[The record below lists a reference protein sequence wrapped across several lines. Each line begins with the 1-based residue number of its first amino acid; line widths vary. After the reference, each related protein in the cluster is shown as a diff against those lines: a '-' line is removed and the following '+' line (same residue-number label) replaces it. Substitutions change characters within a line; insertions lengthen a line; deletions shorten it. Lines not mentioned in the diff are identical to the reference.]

1 MGIHQMLMGAGGV
14 GGGEEEWTTPGTYSW
29 TVPADV
35 TSISAVVIGGGAG
48 GTQYQNGGGGGGL
61 AVTNNMPVTPGS
73 TLTIVVGAGGARKLG
88 NVYRNAATS
97 SQITGM
103 QSGYCQASGAGMGRY
118 MGYGGTSGSSQ
129 GGTGSR
135 HYSGANTPQNQISG
149 TSWYQAYSAG
159 GGASGYSANG
169 GTAQGGCGGNGSS
182 EEYTGTGTGGG
193 GVGIYGEGT
202 SGANGVVRGGPWQ
215 KGTSMPGGGGGSGGQ
230 SAANSVAPVN
240 CTQANCYQYYSP
252 VTGAFGAHG
261 GGTMNLSNQS
271 WYPDGGNYGGGGGSG
286 LFFAYNYWTSPLYA
300 SNQGWGPP
308 PTGDGAG
315 GAVAIMWPGD
325 SRSY

>member
-118 MGYGGTSGSSQ
+118 MGCLLY
-129 GGTGSR
+129 
-135 HYSGANTPQNQISG
+135 
-149 TSWYQAYSAG
+149 
-159 GGASGYSANG
+159 
-169 GTAQGGCGGNGSS
+169 
-182 EEYTGTGTGGG
+182 
-193 GVGIYGEGT
+193 
-202 SGANGVVRGGPWQ
+202 
-215 KGTSMPGGGGGSGGQ
+215 
-230 SAANSVAPVN
+230 
-240 CTQANCYQYYSP
+240 
-252 VTGAFGAHG
+252 
-261 GGTMNLSNQS
+261 
-271 WYPDGGNYGGGGGSG
+271 
-286 LFFAYNYWTSPLYA
+286 TSP
-300 SNQGWGPP
+300 SPR
-308 PTGDGAG
+308 D
-315 GAVAIMWPGD
+315 
-325 SRSY
+325 